1 MNKLNNKVS
10 ALTGGLVC
18 LLMTG
23 CHKEE
28 LVAPT
33 GAAMYSSA
41 AATHGTP
48 SMKADPNLNTASYEP
63 WVTGDAIPALPPT
76 ALNGRWML
84 NTLNGRPLRVATMD
98 LPWLVVQIA
107 PQEGG
112 QGTVNG
118 FGGCNRI
125 RGTANQEGTG
135 LAFTDLGRTR
145 MYCAA
150 THDLEEEFFAA
161 LRATDQF
168 EESGPVLRLLA
179 GTSELAVL
187 LRVDHIPPEA
197 AVR

>member
-1 MNKLNNKVS
+1 MNNLNHRVA

-18 LLMTG
+18 LLLTG
-23 CHKEE
+23 CQKEE
-28 LVAPT
+28 LAAPAGVAMNNP
-33 GAAMYSSA
+33 A
-41 AATHGTP
+41 AATNGTP
-48 SMKADPNLNTASYEP
+48 NMKADPNPNTASYEP
-63 WVTGDAIPALPPT
+63 WATGDAIPVLPPT

-84 NTLNGRPLRVATMD
+84 NTLNGRPLRVAPMD
-98 LPWLVVQIA
+98 MPWLVVQIA
-107 PQEGG
+107 PQGG
-112 QGTVNG
+112 GYGTVSG

-125 RGTANQEGTG
+125 RGSAYQEGTG

-161 LRATDQF
+161 LRATDHF
-168 EESGPVLRLLA
+168 EENGPELRLLA